1 MGELESDL
9 DTEARKSANVL
20 KQARKAEKKT
30 KEVEVSLEEERRAG
44 KSAIDNLELVTNK
57 MKLLRVQLEDAE
69 AQIDALQTKCKKAE
83 LQAEESEER
92 CASAESALQKARMR
106 AKSGAA
112 SVVASRQRS
121 RMRTPAAE

>member
-1 MGELESDL
+1 MG
-9 DTEARKSANVL
+9 KSANVL

-106 AKSGAA
+106 AKSGQ
-112 SVVASRQRS
+112 SLEPPWPP
-121 RMRTPAAE
+121 PANVRVCEHPPPRIK